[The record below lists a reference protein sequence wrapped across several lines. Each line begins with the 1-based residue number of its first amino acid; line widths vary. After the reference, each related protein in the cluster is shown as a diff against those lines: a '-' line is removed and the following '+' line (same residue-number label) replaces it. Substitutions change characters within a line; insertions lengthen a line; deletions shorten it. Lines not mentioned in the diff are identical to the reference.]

1 MKDFAKILRNFKYI
15 GNQSNTN
22 IEEPLILD
30 VFVVFQFYVQ
40 VCYFDV
46 IRTPV
51 QNKGNDQ

>member
-1 MKDFAKILRNFKYI
+1 MKDLAKILRNFKYI

-51 QNKGNDQ
+51 QNKGTDQ